1 MCGPPP
7 AFSGLGE
14 SALKNL
20 TPQPDLVVHVCNP
33 SSRGAEAG
41 GQCGLCIKILPQK
54 QNKYKISASGA
65 TEMAQRLRALPALT
79 EDLGSISDTHVAAHN
94 ENNLVSGVSSPLLTS
109 VGTAHA
115 WPLNGQD

>member
-1 MCGPPP
+1 LCGPPP

-79 EDLGSISDTHVAAHN
+79 EDLGSVPSTQTGAHYQTN
-94 ENNLVSGVSSPLLTS
+94 SVPGHLTPSPDLC
-109 VGTAHA
+109 VQQACIPGKM
-115 WPLNGQD
+115 